1 MNEKGHIIYKK
12 INNQICDGWKMTQ
25 NTRGRNSRWAFGFFP
40 TTTITIRVRPLSDLF
55 IRVYNGVTTYNYT
68 YARLLAKYNKI
79 T

>member
-1 MNEKGHIIYKK
+1 MRNDPKK
-12 INNQICDGWKMTQ
+12 WVAIQDELLV
-25 NTRGRNSRWAFGFFP
+25 FFP
-40 TTTITIRVRPLSDLF
+40 TTITIRVRPLSDLF